1 MRWPRLRVC
10 CVTLACTFSALL
22 LLQLQQVSAFSRK
35 DQYAKAQQLRFEAG
49 DKAARRQAFD
59 ILKALA
65 AEGNDEVT
73 AQAAAD
79 LAQMYLFG
87 A

>member
-1 MRWPRLRVC
+1 MHWPHFCFRCIAVLC
-10 CVTLACTFSALL
+10 CISTLL
-22 LLQLQQVSAFSRK
+22 LKASAFSRK

-49 DKAARRQAFD
+49 DKTARKQAFD

-87 A
+87 AW